1 MCVYSNYSIDDYPA
15 VLLLVEVSLLLIEV
29 VALLGWVRSVHYQVN
44 ITGVSLVANSDEAIS
59 QGRRGGAVQ
68 CSHVIQGTLFTL
80 LLCLY

>member
-1 MCVYSNYSIDDYPA
+1 MYSIDDYPA

-44 ITGVSLVANSDEAIS
+44 ITGVSSLVANSDEAIS
-59 QGRRGGAVQ
+59 QGRRGGGGGAVQ